1 MWKVRR
7 ELAVFKILGAL
18 ACAGLAA
25 YWYVDGDV
33 RGVILAVPATVLVG
47 AMGVRDLLVPVR
59 LSADPSGITVVRG
72 FAGRRHVPWEAIED
86 VIVDVR
92 RRFGLRGERLEIDR
106 IDSRKVVC
114 SCISRCQEQKCGEGK
129 SAHHDSCLAE

>member
-33 RGVILAVPATVLVG
+33 RGVILAVPATALVG
-47 AMGVRDLLVPVR
+47 AMGMRDWLVPVR
-59 LSADPSGITVVRG
+59 LSADESGITVVRG
-72 FAGRRHVPWEAIED
+72 FSGRRHVPWEAIED
-86 VIVDVR
+86 VKVDVR
-92 RRFGLRGERLEIDR
+92 RRFGLRSEMLEIDTGDDLH
-106 IDSRKVVC
+106 IFSP
-114 SCISRCQEQKCGEGK
+114 
-129 SAHHDSCLAE
+129 HDLGASPTEVAAALRRRGA

>member
-33 RGVILAVPATVLVG
+33 RGVILAVPATALVG
-47 AMGVRDLLVPVR
+47 AMGMRDWLVPVR
-59 LSADPSGITVVRG
+59 LSADESGITVVRG
-72 FAGRRHVPWEAIED
+72 FASRRHVPWEAIED
-86 VIVDVR
+86 VKVDVR
-92 RRFGLRGERLEIDR
+92 RRFGLRSEMLEIDTGDDLH
-106 IDSRKVVC
+106 IFSP
-114 SCISRCQEQKCGEGK
+114 
-129 SAHHDSCLAE
+129 HDLGASPTEVAAALRRRGA